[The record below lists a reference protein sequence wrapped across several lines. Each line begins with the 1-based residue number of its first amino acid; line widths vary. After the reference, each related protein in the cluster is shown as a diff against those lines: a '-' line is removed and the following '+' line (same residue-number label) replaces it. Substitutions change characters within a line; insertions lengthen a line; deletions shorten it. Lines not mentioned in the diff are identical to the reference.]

1 MKLKNALIEAN
12 IYDSFLE
19 FSKVTSDE
27 ELENLFEIRD
37 FKKGEVVSFTEE
49 AGGKNGY
56 VWNILKGE
64 AKQIFYPYGSREY
77 IFKLTVGEWIGVPG
91 AVSNF
96 YTLVDIE
103 FLEDTQILVF
113 PLGKMIRERPD
124 IMAGIWERIAR
135 MMVNKFVWAAE
146 QFINKSSMSNE
157 AYFLKTIA
165 NNNYS
170 FEDTT
175 TKSLSESLGINLR
188 TLQRIIS
195 SLEERKLIKRDK
207 SKNKIWVEDFDAF
220 DTYLDSLD

>member
-1 MKLKNALIEAN
+1 MKLKEALTEAG

-19 FSKVTSDE
+19 ISKATSHK
-27 ELENLFEIRD
+27 ELEELFEIKD
-37 FKKGEVVSFTEE
+37 FKKGEVISFSEE

-64 AKQIFYPYGSREY
+64 GKQIFYPSGGKEY

-91 AVSNF
+91 AVSNL
-96 YTLVDIE
+96 YILTDIE
-103 FLEDTQILVF
+103 FLEDTQVLIF
-113 PLGKMIRERPD
+113 PLGKMIRERSD
-124 IMAGIWERIAR
+124 IMGEIWERIAR

-146 QFINKSSMSNE
+146 QFMDKSSMSNE
-157 AYFLKTIA
+157 AYFLKALA

-195 SLEERKLIKRDK
+195 SLEKRKLIKRDK
-207 SKNKIWVEDFDAF
+207 SKGRVWVEDFEVF